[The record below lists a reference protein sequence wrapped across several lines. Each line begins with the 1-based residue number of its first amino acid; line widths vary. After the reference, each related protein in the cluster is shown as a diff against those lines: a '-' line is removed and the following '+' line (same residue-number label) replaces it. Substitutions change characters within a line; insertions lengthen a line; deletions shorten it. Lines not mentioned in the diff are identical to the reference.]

1 MKVLIRITKKNATP
15 EEIDELIKAL
25 HQAGFNDSDFTV
37 IEKPTE
43 EKEQQKKVIPVPI
56 E

>member
-1 MKVLIRITKKNATP
+1 MKALIRITKKNATP
-15 EEIDELIKAL
+15 QEIEEIIKAL
-25 HQAGFNDSDFTV
+25 HEAGFKDSDFTV